1 MYTIDTSIY
10 RLLGDKL
17 ITTFTYNKLWA
28 LSLFTVG
35 DLQAMGIKKLWA
47 IPGDHSAKMIPPVAL
62 K

>member
-35 DLQAMGIKKLWA
+35 DLQAMGDKKVVGNTRDR
-47 IPGDHSAKMIPPVAL
+47 IEGYQ
-62 K
+62 

>member
-35 DLQAMGIKKLWA
+35 DCTSLKK
-47 IPGDHSAKMIPPVAL
+47 VVT
-62 K
+62 